1 MALFVV
7 ALSDNHDH
15 SQVDRREAPGLNY
28 QAGSGADGLICR
40 EWCLRDAA
48 VCIIHLDSLSVVGPL
63 RVLFR
68 NQEPPGPGLG
78 FIDEHEMQERL
89 DPMRPKAY
97 LAIGVFR
104 AAARARV
111 LLIIRHNGVHGHR
124 RRSAV
129 A

>member
-68 NQEPPGPGLG
+68 NQEPAEAGLCL
-78 FIDEHEMQERL
+78 IDKHVMQ
-89 DPMRPKAY
+89 K
-97 LAIGVFR
+97 
-104 AAARARV
+104 
-111 LLIIRHNGVHGHR
+111 
-124 RRSAV
+124 
-129 A
+129 